1 MFIRSCLSD
10 DLKGVHG
17 FSLFITLLI
26 RLSILS
32 DLDFQP
38 FGQRVNNG
46 CANAVKAA
54 GHLVSPTAEF
64 TARVEDGK
72 CYLYRW
78 YSGLFLDA
86 HRDAPAV
93 IDNRNGIVFIN
104 GYINCITVA
113 GQSLIHRIID
123 NLIYKVM
130 ESPYGSTAN
139 VHTRSLSDRLK
150 PL

>member
-1 MFIRSCLSD
+1 VFIRSRFSDNLKRIHGLSFF
-10 DLKGVHG
+10 VA
-17 FSLFITLLI
+17 LLI
-26 RLSILS
+26 GLSILS
-32 DLDFQP
+32 NFYFQP
-38 FGQRVNNG
+38 VGQCVYYG
-46 CANAVKAA
+46 CANTVKAA
-54 GHLVSPTAEF
+54 GYLVSPASELTAC
-64 TARVEDGK
+64 VEDGK

-78 YSGLFLDA
+78 YSGFFLDA
-86 HRDAPAV
+86 YRNSPAV
-93 IDNRNGIVFIN
+93 IDYGNGIVFIN
-104 GYINCITVA
+104 RHINHITVS

>member
-1 MFIRSCLSD
+1 ME
-10 DLKGVHG
+10 
-17 FSLFITLLI
+17 
-26 RLSILS
+26 
-32 DLDFQP
+32 
-38 FGQRVNNG
+38 
-46 CANAVKAA
+46 AA
-54 GHLVSPTAEF
+54 GNLVIAAVELP
-64 TARVEDGK
+64 ARVEHGENH
-72 CYLYRW
+72 LE
-78 YSGLFLDA
+78 SGQACFFLDA